1 MRHSITFEP
10 DNIVIRVAKGT
21 YLLEAALAAGVH
33 INATCG
39 GQGVCG
45 KCRVMIEAGE
55 VDSEKT
61 EKIDQEEYFPF
72 ELYKKMGK
80 MGLMGMTVPQ
90 DYGGAGIDKVSY
102 MIALEEISRF
112 CGSTGLTVEA
122 HNTLGCGYI
131 YEHGSDEQRKRYLP
145 NHTNGENFAALAI
158 TEPNAGSDVAGL
170 QTTAVLDKD
179 EWVINGTK
187 QFITSGD
194 IAGVIIVM
202 VKTDKDKGAK
212 GISAI
217 LVEKD
222 TKGFK
227 IGQLEDKLGLRGS
240 RTAEL
245 IFEDCRVPKENLLGK
260 ENKGFYGVMD
270 TLDRGRTAVGAMS
283 VGIARGALEDGLE
296 YANQREQFGRPIGK
310 FQAIRF
316 MIADMA
322 TEVDAARLLVRRAAF
337 LEDQKLPYSKEA
349 AMAKLFASEIAM
361 RATNKAIQVFG
372 GYGYTREYPVERYFR
387 DVKLCQIG
395 EGTSEIQRIVIAKRL
410 GL

>member
-1 MRHSITFEP
+1 MDFNLTSEQQMFQKI
-10 DNIVIRVAKGT
+10 IREFCEKE
-21 YLLEAALAAGVH
+21 LKPIAA
-33 INATCG
+33 
-39 GQGVCG
+39 
-45 KCRVMIEAGE
+45 
-55 VDSEKT
+55 
-61 EKIDQEEYFPF
+61 KIDQEEYFPF

-80 MGLMGMTVPQ
+80 MGMMGMTVPQ
-90 DYGGAGIDKVSY
+90 KYGGAGIDKVSY

-131 YEHGSDEQRKRYLP
+131 YESGSEEQRKNYLP
-145 NHTNGENFAALAI
+145 HYTTGEKFVALAI
-158 TEPNAGSDVAGL
+158 TESNAGSDVAGL

-187 QFITSGD
+187 QFITTGD
-194 IAGVIIVM
+194 IAGVTIVM
-202 VKTDKDKGAK
+202 AKTEKDKGAK

-227 IGQLEDKLGLRGS
+227 VGQLEDKLGVRGS

-245 IFEDCRVPKENLLGK
+245 IFEDCRVPKENLLGEK
-260 ENKGFYGVMD
+260 NKGFYGVMD
-270 TLDRGRTAVGAMS
+270 TLDRGRTAVGAMA
-283 VGIARGALEDGLE
+283 VGIARGALEESLE
-296 YANQREQFGRPIGK
+296 YANQRQQFGRPIGK

-316 MIADMA
+316 MVADMA
-322 TEVDAARLLVRRAAF
+322 TDIDAARLLVHRAAF
-337 LEDQKLPYSKEA
+337 LEDNKLPYIKEA

-361 RATNKAIQVFG
+361 RATNKAIQIFG
-372 GYGYTREYPVERYFR
+372 GYGYIREYPVERYFR

-395 EGTSEIQRIVIAKRL
+395 EGTSEVQRIVISKRL